1 MIRNFIIVTSV
12 LTTWLLTS
20 TSFAMDVTATGSILR
35 DTSINYFD
43 LSIKVTDI
51 SKTTLTSKEKD
62 LFKDRIRVW
71 LTDLSSAN
79 TEYVPFEGDPAVN
92 AVPFTIKLRS
102 DLVQTPND
110 KNLTDFTYNVRIYA
124 NAPGTYSLKKLLD
137 DKGSGTTVKLKVS
150 YYEDLSEQAKKEG
163 VSISVNTAI
172 VQDAPAGTIV
182 KGTHKALVINWTPP
196 GTVTW
201 SDNTSASPT
210 GIVALAIDKST
221 STTNIPAYIYDKTAT
236 SDAEAADGTCVFIP
250 DFTDGTSCIS
260 CSNSNAYL
268 NPNKL
273 ETLSSSGIFSSSG
286 DTSDG
291 KGTVSGLT
299 NNKPYAVLLFYQ
311 PGGLNRTNCVTG
323 TPTANTTY
331 SELNGEKEAPLLDPK
346 CFIATAAYG
355 SPLHKNLKPLRW
367 FRDKILLSTTP
378 GRHFVEWYYEHGPK
392 AAKVVAAHPSLQIA
406 VRALLWLPTI
416 VLALWMYL
424 AGLFSPL
431 NPTLLVAIAGSL
443 AAGGYIAKKLRGVA

>member
-1 MIRNFIIVTSV
+1 MIRNFIITTSM
-12 LTTWLLTS
+12 LATWLLTS
-20 TSFAMDVTATGSILR
+20 TSFAMDVNVTGSILR

-51 SKTTLTSKEKD
+51 SKTTLTIKEKD

-71 LTDLSSAN
+71 LTDLSSAS
-79 TEYVPFEGDPAVN
+79 TEYVPFEGDPAVT

-124 NAPGTYSLKKLLD
+124 NSPGTYSLKKLLD

-163 VSISVNTAI
+163 VTITVNTAI
-172 VQDAPAGTIV
+172 VQDAPTGLIG
-182 KGTHKALVINWTPP
+182 KGTHKALVINWTSP
-196 GTVTW
+196 GSVTW

-210 GIVALAIDKST
+210 GIVAVAIDKST
-221 STTNIPAYIYDKTAT
+221 TTTNIPAYIYDKSAA
-236 SDAEAADGTCVFIP
+236 SDAEAAEGTCIFIP
-250 DFTDGTSCIS
+250 DFAEGTSCIS

-268 NPNKL
+268 NPAKL
-273 ETLSSSGIFSSSG
+273 ETLSTNGIYSTASN
-286 DTSDG
+286 TSDG
-291 KGTVSGLT
+291 RASISGLT
-299 NNKPYAVLLFYQ
+299 NNKPYALLLFYE
-311 PGGLNRTNCVTG
+311 PGGLNRTTCLTA
-323 TPTANTTY
+323 TPVANTTY
-331 SELNGEKEAPLLDPK
+331 SELNGEKEAPLSDPK

-378 GRHFVEWYYEHGPK
+378 GRHFVEWYYEHGPR

-406 VRALLWLPTI
+406 VRTLLWVPTI
-416 VLALWMYL
+416 VLSLWMYL

-431 NPTLLVAIAGSL
+431 SPTLMLAIAGSI
-443 AAGGYIAKKLRGVA
+443 AAFGYIARKLRGVA

>member
-1 MIRNFIIVTSV
+1 M
-12 LTTWLLTS
+12 LATWFLSS
-20 TSFAMDVTATGSILR
+20 TSFAVDVNATGSILR

-51 SKTTLTSKEKD
+51 SKTTQTSKEKD

-79 TEYVPFEGDPAVN
+79 TEYVPFEGDPAVA

-102 DLVQTPND
+102 DLVQTPNE

-124 NAPGTYSLKKLLD
+124 SNPGTYSLKKLLD

-163 VSISVNTAI
+163 ISISVNTAI

-196 GTVTW
+196 TTVTW
-201 SDNTSASPT
+201 SDNTSAAPT

-221 STTNIPAYIYDKTAT
+221 TTTNIPAYIYDKTAA

-250 DFTDGTSCIS
+250 DFTEGTSCIS

-268 NPNKL
+268 NPTKL
-273 ETLSSSGIFSSSG
+273 ETLSTSGIFSSSG

-291 KGTVSGLT
+291 KGTVTGLT
-299 NNKPYAVLLFYQ
+299 NDKPYAVLLFYQ
-311 PGGLNRTNCVTG
+311 PGGLNRTTCVTG
-323 TPTANTTY
+323 TPTKNTTY

-367 FRDKILLSTTP
+367 FRDKILLSTTL
-378 GRHFVEWYYEHGPK
+378 GRHFVEWYYEHGPR
-392 AAKVVAAHPSLQIA
+392 AAKVVAANPTLQIA
-406 VRALLWLPTI
+406 VRALLWIPTI
-416 VLALWMYL
+416 VLSLWMYL

-431 NPTLLVAIAGSL
+431 SPTLMVAIAGSL
-443 AAGGYIAKKLRGVA
+443 AAAGYLAKKFRGVA